1 MSMLKLGGRLEVG
14 GWLPVSLTE
23 LGHWHGFIKLT
34 DDGAVST
41 RRPTERK
48 QKEGNSVG
56 SLKKG
61 KKGRLS
67 AARHGTAREA
77 RGRKA

>member
-1 MSMLKLGGRLEVG
+1 MLVFKVGGRLEVG

-23 LGHWHGFIKLT
+23 LGHWHGFIILT

-48 QKEGNSVG
+48 QKEENSVG
-56 SLKKG
+56 SPRKG
-61 KKGRLS
+61 EEGR
-67 AARHGTAREA
+67 EQ
-77 RGRKA
+77 GRTR